1 MTSKK
6 LISTLSASMILFG
19 GLTLTACG
27 SEGAGQ
33 DDELLGEE
41 VGSGAQAEPVD
52 EAHQALVSCT
62 PYGSGS
68 GTWGGVL
75 ALCTSDGS
83 LYAKKHS
90 GTFTSSGP
98 IKLYK
103 SNGTVVDN
111 EWLSFGTSSVW
122 FGFFPSGCYYAKFFS
137 DAPGVADTVTLCQ

>member
-1 MTSKK
+1 MTFQK
-6 LISTLSASMILFG
+6 LISTLSASVILFG
-19 GLTLTACG
+19 GMMLTACG
-27 SEGAGQ
+27 SEGASQ

-41 VGSGAQAEPVD
+41 VGSGAEAELVD
-52 EAHQALVSCT
+52 EAQQALVSCT

-68 GTWGGVL
+68 GTWGGVI

-103 SNGTVVDN
+103 TNGALVGN
-111 EWLSFGTSSVW
+111 GWASAGTSSVW

-137 DAPGVADTVTLCQ
+137 DAPGVAYTATLCQ